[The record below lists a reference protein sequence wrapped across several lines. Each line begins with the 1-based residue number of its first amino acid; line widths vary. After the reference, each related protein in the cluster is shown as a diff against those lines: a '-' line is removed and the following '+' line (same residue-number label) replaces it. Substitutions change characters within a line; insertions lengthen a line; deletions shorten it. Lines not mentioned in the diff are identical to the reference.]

1 MKVMAAWIGV
11 LLLSA
16 SAAAEDPHLREK
28 AITLLEKANVVST
41 PAVLPPHQAV
51 ITFRFFSATEG
62 AEEGQ
67 RTIVSLGSGQFWSE
81 VTFGDFHVI
90 NIVTPHRL
98 AASGENNSSL
108 PAPVRRLSKL
118 MPIYLVRFDH
128 EDVINS
134 IDDSQVRG
142 RPARCIGFDTK
153 FGSTLHANEICVDKE
168 NGTLLRLRN
177 GNEVTENSEFFL
189 FSGAY
194 WPARVDYYQNGVEV
208 LEVHDRVTAIEGQP
222 DLNLLLPPPGAQ
234 ILVKCQ
240 QYRRPFAQKVVQPP
254 SGSGGETVD
263 LVVYGTI
270 GEDGRL
276 HDGVVELS
284 DRPDLQG
291 EALQIAAKWVFTPAT
306 CDGKPSSEEGNLV
319 LHFQNR

>member
-1 MKVMAAWIGV
+1 MKVIAAWIGA
-11 LLLSA
+11 LLLS
-16 SAAAEDPHLREK
+16 SLAAAEDPHLRET
-28 AITLLEKANVVST
+28 AIDLLERANVVST
-41 PAVLPPHQAV
+41 AAVRPPHEAV
-51 ITFRFFSATEG
+51 IKFRFFSANEG
-62 AEEGQ
+62 NKEGQ
-67 RTIVSLGSGQFWSE
+67 ETIVWLSPKESRLE
-81 VTFGDFHVI
+81 VTFGDFHII
-90 NIVTPHRL
+90 NINTPYRL
-98 AASGENNSSL
+98 AGAGDIGGSL
-108 PAPVRRLSKL
+108 PAAVRKVAKL
-118 MPIYLVRFDH
+118 VPIYLVRFDH

-168 NGTLLRLRN
+168 NGTLLRFRN

-240 QYRRPFAQKVVQPP
+240 QYRRPFAQKAVQPP

-291 EALQIAAKWVFTPAT
+291 EALQIAAKWVFTPAM